1 MALESSQN
9 GDLYMKKYV
18 AILFALAVACLLVVP
33 AISADCKVTSACNGT
48 CPHGTTGHFGTGIC
62 DGSNCRGTGACDGTG
77 PHGTTSHF
85 GAGICDGSNC
95 RGTGA
100 CDGTPDRIRDR
111 TGKVA

>member
-1 MALESSQN
+1 
-9 GDLYMKKYV
+9 MKKCV
-18 AILFALAVACLLVVP
+18 VILFALAVACLLVAP
-33 AISADCKVTSACNGT
+33 AMSADCKGTS
-48 CPHGTTGHFGTGIC
+48 
-62 DGSNCRGTGACDGTG
+62 ACDGTG
-77 PHGTTSHF
+77 PHGTNGHF